1 MIVLGDMI
9 VLVPVGVIC
18 LMMMMMMMARE
29 DKYCDDVMR

>member
-29 DKYCDDVMR
+29 DKYCDGVMR

>member
-18 LMMMMMMMARE
+18 LMMMMMARE
-29 DKYCDDVMR
+29 DKYCDGVMR

>member
-18 LMMMMMMMARE
+18 LMMMMARE

>member
-18 LMMMMMMMARE
+18 LMMMMMMARE
-29 DKYCDDVMR
+29 DKYCDGVMR

>member
-18 LMMMMMMMARE
+18 LMMMARE
-29 DKYCDDVMR
+29 NKYCDGVMR